1 MKSRIA
7 IATLIAGLCPSM
19 AFAAEGVEEPG
30 SWFALI
36 FYAINFL
43 FFIWVIKRFG
53 GPQISAFFRDR
64 AKNIRETLTRA
75 DSAFKQAQELANRAA
90 EKIAKVEAEKSQI
103 ASDLSDETVYQI
115 GRIYDIAQETV
126 ARIKRDTAMTG
137 TALRE
142 AAQRRMRASM
152 TRSAGE
158 LARVIIEKNFGP
170 ADQTHLLEGFSKKL
184 QDEARR

>member
-7 IATLIAGLCPSM
+7 IATFIAGLSPSI
-19 AFAAEGVEEPG
+19 AFAAEGAEEPG

-36 FYAINFL
+36 FYAVNFI

-53 GPQISAFFRDR
+53 GPRISAFFKDR
-64 AKNIRETLTRA
+64 ATGIRETLTRA

-90 EKIAKVEAEKSQI
+90 ERMAKVEAEKSQI

-115 GRIYDIAQETV
+115 GRIYDTAQESV

-142 AAQRRMRASM
+142 AAHRRMRESM

-158 LARVIIEKNFGP
+158 LARAIIEKNFEP
-170 ADQTHLLEGFSKKL
+170 ADQTRLLEGFSKKL